1 MFPLLTV
8 AASLVP
14 SLEEVMPIQV
24 CEVARETQFAPE
36 SVEVQMFRP
45 LTTAASLVPSLEEVM
60 PRQLCEVAREVQVE
74 EAFVGAIAISVKNKV
89 RNKRYRF
96 ISVSDFNCVAEE
108 SDMLRLWVLGCPATR
123 DQTDRRRMS
132 AVHAR

>member
-1 MFPLLTV
+1 
-8 AASLVP
+8 
-14 SLEEVMPIQV
+14 MPVQL

-36 SVEVQMFRP
+36 SVEVEMFP
-45 LTTAASLVPSLEEVM
+45 LLTVAASLVPSLEEVM

-123 DQTDRRRMS
+123 AQTDRRRIS
-132 AVHAR
+132 AVRAR